1 MFLGVA
7 TNAQGRGVGSAL
19 LKHTLAPLD
28 ASGTVAYLECSTER
42 NVALYQRH
50 GFEVTGEFDLPNLHM
65 WTMARQPR
73 R

>member
-1 MFLGVA
+1 
-7 TNAQGRGVGSAL
+7 

-28 ASGTVAYLECSTER
+28 ASGKVAYLECSTKR

-50 GFEVTGEFDLPNLHM
+50 GFEVTGEFGLPNVHM